1 MLTLPENV
9 WAETKRRAEV
19 IVPLASMEQVDRN
32 AAAKAAK
39 KLGISSRQV
48 YNLIKRYRAG
58 KGLLTDLA
66 PRVSSGGKGR
76 ARISA
81 QVETI
86 IQDVIK
92 SLYLCRQRRAVSV
105 IVQEI
110 RMRCRQAGYPAASR
124 NTVQARI
131 ELLDPIKVV
140 QKRQGF
146 EATRTLRPAAGKTPV
161 QPRPL
166 SLVQIDHSPID
177 VIVVEPKSRQP
188 IGRPSLTLAI
198 DVYTRC
204 ILGMLVTLEAP
215 SATSV
220 GLCLAHAV
228 IDKSAWLETI
238 GLEKDLWPMH
248 GKPEKI
254 HTDNASEFRSDA
266 LKRGCEQHGIEQD
279 YRPKKQ
285 PHFGGII
292 ERVIG
297 TAMQRVHELPGTT
310 FSNVKDRGTYKSES
324 NASLTLQELEK
335 WLTLAIATYHGTVH
349 TALTMTPGACWL
361 QSRSLL
367 NETSCRVQDGKGFL
381 VDFLPVLERRIVRT
395 GFVLDHIAYYSDILK
410 PWIANRQ
417 RFQKFIIRRDPRDL
431 SRIWVLDPSS
441 KQYLEI
447 SYRSL
452 SNPAVT
458 LWEHR
463 KALEK
468 LREDGRDSVDEATI
482 FRMIEKMREI
492 VNVAGAESKRARLDK
507 VRREHLTGSNQKTE
521 CLQPP
526 ESRKKEPV
534 CTKRF
539 DDIEEW

>member
-105 IVQEI
+105 IVREI

-161 QPRPL
+161 QSRPL

-279 YRPKKQ
+279 
-285 PHFGGII
+285 
-292 ERVIG
+292 
-297 TAMQRVHELPGTT
+297 
-310 FSNVKDRGTYKSES
+310 
-324 NASLTLQELEK
+324 
-335 WLTLAIATYHGTVH
+335 
-349 TALTMTPGACWL
+349 
-361 QSRSLL
+361 
-367 NETSCRVQDGKGFL
+367 
-381 VDFLPVLERRIVRT
+381 
-395 GFVLDHIAYYSDILK
+395 
-410 PWIANRQ
+410 
-417 RFQKFIIRRDPRDL
+417 
-431 SRIWVLDPSS
+431 
-441 KQYLEI
+441 
-447 SYRSL
+447 
-452 SNPAVT
+452 
-458 LWEHR
+458 
-463 KALEK
+463 
-468 LREDGRDSVDEATI
+468 
-482 FRMIEKMREI
+482 
-492 VNVAGAESKRARLDK
+492 
-507 VRREHLTGSNQKTE
+507 
-521 CLQPP
+521 
-526 ESRKKEPV
+526 
-534 CTKRF
+534 
-539 DDIEEW
+539 

>member
-1 MLTLPENV
+1 
-9 WAETKRRAEV
+9 
-19 IVPLASMEQVDRN
+19 
-32 AAAKAAK
+32 
-39 KLGISSRQV
+39 
-48 YNLIKRYRAG
+48 
-58 KGLLTDLA
+58 
-66 PRVSSGGKGR
+66 
-76 ARISA
+76 
-81 QVETI
+81 
-86 IQDVIK
+86 
-92 SLYLCRQRRAVSV
+92 
-105 IVQEI
+105 
-110 RMRCRQAGYPAASR
+110 
-124 NTVQARI
+124 
-131 ELLDPIKVV
+131 
-140 QKRQGF
+140 
-146 EATRTLRPAAGKTPV
+146 
-161 QPRPL
+161 
-166 SLVQIDHSPID
+166 
-177 VIVVEPKSRQP
+177 
-188 IGRPSLTLAI
+188 
-198 DVYTRC
+198 
-204 ILGMLVTLEAP
+204 
-215 SATSV
+215 
-220 GLCLAHAV
+220 
-228 IDKSAWLETI
+228 
-238 GLEKDLWPMH
+238 
-248 GKPEKI
+248 
-254 HTDNASEFRSDA
+254 
-266 LKRGCEQHGIEQD
+266 
-279 YRPKKQ
+279 
-285 PHFGGII
+285 
-292 ERVIG
+292 
-297 TAMQRVHELPGTT
+297 
-310 FSNVKDRGTYKSES
+310 
-324 NASLTLQELEK
+324 
-335 WLTLAIATYHGTVH
+335 
-349 TALTMTPGACWL
+349 MTPGACWL

-381 VDFLPVLERRIVRT
+381 VDFLPVLERRIGRT

-507 VRREHLTGSNQKTE
+507 VRREHLTGSHQKTE